1 MPLDHEKF
9 LAQDSTEQIESK
21 SELQAELL
29 RLDGIPLLREVSE
42 IARKLMPIIDQI
54 SSYFQGVDRQ
64 TEKMWLQELG
74 QKIMDAEKRAGER
87 LASIDRLALDCSELA
102 DLKYD
107 FLFNESRRLLAI
119 GYNVDD
125 SKRDESCYD
134 LLASEARLCSY
145 VAIAQGRLKQEHWF
159 ALGRMLTTAS
169 GELALLSWGGTM
181 FEYLMP
187 LLIMPT
193 YENTL
198 LNQTYISIVKRQI
211 EYGQQRDVPW
221 GISESGYNLID
232 ANQIYQYRAFGVPGI
247 GFKRGL
253 AKDLVIA
260 PYASALALMVSPA
273 EGCINLQRMAG
284 EGYLGNYG
292 FYEAIDYT
300 PSRLIQD
307 QRNATV
313 QSFMAHHQGMSFLSM
328 AYVLLDRPM
337 QRRFMANP
345 IFQAADLLLQERVP
359 KAKPFYPHAA

>member
-1 MPLDHEKF
+1 MMDRLGLEADEDLLEWIRAYELQLRDHSDDLVLMAPWLTLPMWIMEHPIQEKF
-9 LAQDSTEQIESK
+9 LAQDSTEQVGSK

-102 DLKYD
+102 DIKYD

-159 ALGRMLTTAS
+159 ALGRMLTTARRRA
-169 GELALLSWGGTM
+169 GFALLGWD
-181 FEYLMP
+181 Y
-187 LLIMPT
+187 
-193 YENTL
+193 
-198 LNQTYISIVKRQI
+198 VR
-211 EYGQQRDVPW
+211 
-221 GISESGYNLID
+221 
-232 ANQIYQYRAFGVPGI
+232 
-247 GFKRGL
+247 
-253 AKDLVIA
+253 
-260 PYASALALMVSPA
+260 VSHA
-273 EGCINLQRMAG
+273 T
-284 EGYLGNYG
+284 
-292 FYEAIDYT
+292 IDY
-300 PSRLIQD
+300 
-307 QRNATV
+307 
-313 QSFMAHHQGMSFLSM
+313 
-328 AYVLLDRPM
+328 
-337 QRRFMANP
+337 
-345 IFQAADLLLQERVP
+345 ADL
-359 KAKPFYPHAA
+359 